1 MHSDS
6 SVFSTPRSRAIGD
19 LFAALEGLMISY
31 NALPAAER
39 AERWTTDAD
48 RITGEIARQL
58 ASTRRRL
65 TADPDLRPATAS

>member
-1 MHSDS
+1 
-6 SVFSTPRSRAIGD
+6 
-19 LFAALEGLMISY
+19 MISY